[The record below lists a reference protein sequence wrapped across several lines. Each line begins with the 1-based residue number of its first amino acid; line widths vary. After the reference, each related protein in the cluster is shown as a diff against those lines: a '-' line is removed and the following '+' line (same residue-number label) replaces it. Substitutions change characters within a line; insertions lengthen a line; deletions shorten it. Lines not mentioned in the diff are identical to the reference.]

1 MPSLVNINT
10 EEACDTLVGLVKR
23 QKKICKKN
31 LIMMES
37 VKQGAILAIQECQE
51 QFKSR
56 RWNCSSIESLD
67 TPGNILNKATRES
80 AFVYAISSA
89 AVAHTVTR
97 ACSSGKMEQCGCDRI
112 VHKNASIESTFI
124 WSGCSDNIAF
134 GSAFSQTFV
143 DAKER
148 RRKINGR
155 SLMNLHNNQAGR
167 KAIENHMKIQ
177 CKCHGVSG
185 TCEMRT
191 CWRAIRSFHEV
202 GEIIKEKFD
211 GATEVRKKNKGTK
224 KLLVPMNPKFKPH
237 TQEDLVYLIVSPD
250 FCEPLPKVGIPGT
263 HGRLCNL
270 TSKAIDGCDLL
281 CCGRGYRTIQ
291 RISNERC
298 NCKFNWCCVVK
309 CLICSVVI
317 HEFYCL

>member
-1 MPSLVNINT
+1 
-10 EEACDTLVGLVKR
+10 
-23 QKKICKKN
+23 
-31 LIMMES
+31 
-37 VKQGAILAIQECQE
+37 
-51 QFKSR
+51 
-56 RWNCSSIESLD
+56 
-67 TPGNILNKATRES
+67 
-80 AFVYAISSA
+80 
-89 AVAHTVTR
+89 
-97 ACSSGKMEQCGCDRI
+97 
-112 VHKNASIESTFI
+112 
-124 WSGCSDNIAF
+124 
-134 GSAFSQTFV
+134 
-143 DAKER
+143 
-148 RRKINGR
+148 
-155 SLMNLHNNQAGR
+155 
-167 KAIENHMKIQ
+167 MKIQ

-191 CWRAIRSFHEV
+191 CWRAIRSFREI

-250 FCEPLPKVGIPGT
+250 FCEPLPKIGIPGT

-298 NCKFNWCCVVK
+298 NCKFNWCCVVE